1 MMKYILAATVLIYI
15 VLIFIP
21 KMKITV
27 NGQPSDNFFYR
38 IFSAAVLALIF
49 FVVIGLPIYAVSLLF

>member
-1 MMKYILAATVLIYI
+1 MMKYILAATVLVYI

-27 NGQPSDNFFYR
+27 NGQPSDNFSTAFLVR
-38 IFSAAVLALIF
+38 RFWL
-49 FVVIGLPIYAVSLLF
+49 

>member
-38 IFSAAVLALIF
+38 ILVRRFWL
-49 FVVIGLPIYAVSLLF
+49 

>member
-1 MMKYILAATVLIYI
+1 MMKYILAATVLVYI

-27 NGQPSDNFFYR
+27 NGQPSDNFIYR
-38 IFSAAVLALIF
+38 IFGAVVLALIF